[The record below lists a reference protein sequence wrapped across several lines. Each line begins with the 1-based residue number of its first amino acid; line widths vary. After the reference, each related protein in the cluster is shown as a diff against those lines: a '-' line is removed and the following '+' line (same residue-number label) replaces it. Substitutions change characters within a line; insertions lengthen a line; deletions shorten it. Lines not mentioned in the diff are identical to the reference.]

1 MGKIDVTRI
10 MQVLAERTTTFLAE
24 ESGVTVSGIEYE
36 MNSIHR
42 LELNHTTALL
52 NVGGNINMYVG
63 VSFEAPLIEKIFE
76 GYAGDLDIAEDERD
90 EGMEETAGD
99 VVNIVVGNATADFAD
114 SGVLINLSPP
124 VVLKEA
130 KSITRK
136 KAVNFYQAA
145 LTTDHGR
152 MLVFCVGP
160 KDLFD
165 GKLNYI

>member
-1 MGKIDVTRI
+1 MSEINVTKI
-10 MQVLAERTTTFLAE
+10 MQVLCERTASFLAE
-24 ESGVTVSGIEYE
+24 ESGVTVTAADYD
-36 MNSIHR
+36 MNGMHR

-63 VSFEAPLIEKIFE
+63 VSFEEALIEKIYE
-76 GYAGDLDIAEDERD
+76 GYSSDLDIADDERA
-90 EGMEETAGD
+90 EYIEETAGD
-99 VVNIVVGNATADFAD
+99 IINIVVGNATADFAD

-124 VVLKEA
+124 VVLSEA

-136 KAVNFYQAA
+136 KSMHFYQAA

-160 KDLFD
+160 HNLFD
-165 GKLNYI
+165 EKLNYV